1 MIIQAG
7 SDIPV
12 YTLNYSSRAR
22 RIRLS
27 VQPEKVIVT
36 APENT
41 AKDLI
46 NMFVR
51 SRSDWIREK
60 LNLFRSVTAPS
71 SEVIP
76 VNGSDIWLLGEKLK
90 LLVFSP
96 GKKPVV
102 EKGKVLAGEKY
113 FTRVRLQKWLDSQLL
128 KTALPM
134 MEKYSGVLGVAPRR
148 VRLGNAVTRW
158 GSCSSKG
165 VIMINRKLV
174 HAPAFVIDYI
184 VAHEMV
190 HLVHRN
196 HSQRFHRELNRLVVD
211 VESARK
217 WLRYQGAYL
226 LQ

>member
-113 FTRVRLQKWLDSQLL
+113 L
-128 KTALPM
+128 
-134 MEKYSGVLGVAPRR
+134 EKYSGVLGVAPRR